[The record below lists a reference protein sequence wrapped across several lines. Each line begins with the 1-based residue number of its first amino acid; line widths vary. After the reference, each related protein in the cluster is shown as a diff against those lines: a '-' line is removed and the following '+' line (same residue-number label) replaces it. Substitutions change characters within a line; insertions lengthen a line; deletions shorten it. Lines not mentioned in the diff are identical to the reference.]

1 MINEVTRVVRMEG
14 REKCQALGNL
24 HKNNQDNNASSI
36 QHTSD
41 ERSQQQKQKEYLVGG
56 EADNDI
62 HPETNELTFEK
73 GDFRKDQDNIEEVV
87 ESLTNEESI
96 NAFLARQRLRFVK
109 GKLNDQETK
118 NSMFLEMHIA
128 AHNIDGI
135 ASVPSI
141 QKLHNLLEF
150 GKENNIDIMAISE
163 TNTDYRQEYF
173 INQDIK
179 SKVYSIIFSERDQ
192 KTKGS
197 GTALVIHN
205 KWMKHYYS
213 V

>member
-1 MINEVTRVVRMEG
+1 MINKVTRVVRMEG

-24 HKNNQDNNASSI
+24 HKNNQENNASSI

-56 EADNDI
+56 EADKEDI
-62 HPETNELTFEK
+62 HPETNELTVEK

-96 NAFLARQRLRFVK
+96 NAFLARQRLRFVE

-141 QKLHNLLEF
+141 
-150 GKENNIDIMAISE
+150 
-163 TNTDYRQEYF
+163 
-173 INQDIK
+173 
-179 SKVYSIIFSERDQ
+179 
-192 KTKGS
+192 
-197 GTALVIHN
+197 
-205 KWMKHYYS
+205 
-213 V
+213 

>member
-1 MINEVTRVVRMEG
+1 MINEVTRVVKMEG

-41 ERSQQQKQKEYLVGG
+41 ERSQQQKQKEYL
-56 EADNDI
+56 
-62 HPETNELTFEK
+62 
-73 GDFRKDQDNIEEVV
+73 DQDNIEEVV

-150 GKENNIDIMAISE
+150 GKEIISTLWLYQKPIQTIVRNI
-163 TNTDYRQEYF
+163 
-173 INQDIK
+173 
-179 SKVYSIIFSERDQ
+179 
-192 KTKGS
+192 
-197 GTALVIHN
+197 L
-205 KWMKHYYS
+205 
-213 V
+213 

>member
-1 MINEVTRVVRMEG
+1 MINEVTHVVRMEG
-14 REKCQALGNL
+14 REKCQAL
-24 HKNNQDNNASSI
+24 
-36 QHTSD
+36 
-41 ERSQQQKQKEYLVGG
+41 VGG

-62 HPETNELTFEK
+62 LRETNELTFEK

-96 NAFLARQRLRFVK
+96 NAFLAKQRLRFVK

-150 GKENNIDIMAISE
+150 GKENNIDIMAISKPIRL
-163 TNTDYRQEYF
+163 Y
-173 INQDIK
+173 
-179 SKVYSIIFSERDQ
+179 Q
-192 KTKGS
+192 KPIQTIVKNI
-197 GTALVIHN
+197 L
-205 KWMKHYYS
+205 
-213 V
+213 